1 MICDC
6 LCDNIVGILD
16 MQFVEWMAMGNGQN
30 NSVHHNN
37 NVPTVVGG
45 VGGGLFVAGTITL
58 VLIYVFFP
66 INTQPD

>member
-1 MICDC
+1 LICDC

-16 MQFVEWMAMGNGQN
+16 MQIVEWMAMGNGQN
-30 NSVHHNN
+30 NGVHHKK

-45 VGGGLFVAGTITL
+45 AVGGLFVADTITL
-58 VLIYVFFP
+58 VLIYVFFA